1 MVGVPHRPGS
11 GAPTPPSSGQAFSQ
25 QAASEQPHSEPAGA
39 APALATAVWSELDSL
54 VFAGAYDTVAR
65 RAAAGFADAHAPAVV
80 GALALAGRLD
90 EAESVFEARVSGNP
104 ALEPRARFFLIAGL
118 CHAGNSARALG
129 LARQSAG
136 LLRRGA
142 AGDRF
147 WACQGLA
154 LVRHFEGRLGRA
166 RRVARRAL
174 AAAVEA
180 DFAYGRFLSLD
191 LLAHVEVHTGH
202 VHAGMRLLTQ
212 ASELADALG
221 YTENAATERAAHLLF
236 ELRFALSGP
245 NTLSAVQALV
255 STPDVSY
262 FTRRN
267 GWLELSCAFALRGAA
282 SDARHALEEARRIAL
297 TGADRRARARYF
309 IGDALCAALARGPAA
324 AAPSLAEARVEA
336 QGQLTLLGEISFV
349 ELVFCRERSEAALAQ
364 AESIARATGVE
375 RTRIAALLAAGR
387 DAGAPVRVEDGLC
400 RLLLELGELPPA
412 SRVHRLVVGEQLG
425 LLPWALGAL
434 PGRRLVALGSVLIS
448 ENEGN
453 VSQRELKNR
462 PALRLLLEL
471 ARGYRSRAE
480 LMREV
485 WNIGHYAPARHTA
498 TLHTAVSRLRVA
510 LAEPDWIITHD
521 DGYSLAAGVQVLAF
535 DDGAMLGPTPL
546 PGLPSLPP
554 PDDRQRV
561 LHHIEKHGAQSSA
574 ELGKALRLSGST
586 ALRLLRALCE
596 EGLLERQGSGR
607 ATRYLRARG

>member
-1 MVGVPHRPGS
+1 MVGVSHEPGPE
-11 GAPTPPSSGQAFSQ
+11 APTQPSSLQPG
-25 QAASEQPHSEPAGA
+25 AS
-39 APALATAVWSELDSL
+39 PALLSPPWGELDSL
-54 VFAGAYDTVAR
+54 VFAGAYDVVAR
-65 RAAAGFADAHAPAVV
+65 RAAAGFADAEAPAVV

-90 EAESVFEARVSGNP
+90 EAESVFDARVRGNL

-118 CHAGNSARALG
+118 CHVGNSALALG

-136 LLRRGA
+136 LLRRGLSS
-142 AGDRF
+142 DRF

-154 LVRHFEGRLGRA
+154 LVRHFDGHLGRA

-180 DFAYGRFLSLD
+180 NFAYGRFLSLD

-202 VHAGMRLLTQ
+202 VQAGMRLLMQ

-221 YTENAATERAAHLLF
+221 YSENAATERAAHLLF
-236 ELRFALSGP
+236 ELRFSLSGP
-245 NTLSAVQALV
+245 HTLSAVQALV
-255 STPDVSY
+255 SRPDVSY

-267 GWLELSCAFALRGAA
+267 GWLELSSAFALRGAA
-282 SDARHALEEARRIAL
+282 SDARRALEEARRIAL

-324 AAPSLAEARVEA
+324 AAASLAQARVEA
-336 QGQLTLLGEISFV
+336 QGQLTLLGEILFV
-349 ELVFCRERSEAALAQ
+349 ELVFCHERSEAALVQ
-364 AESIARATGVE
+364 ADHIARATGVE
-375 RTRIAALLAAGR
+375 RTRIATLLASGC
-387 DAGAPVRVEDGLC
+387 DAGAALRIQDGLC
-400 RLLLELGELPPA
+400 RLLLELVELPPA
-412 SRVHRLVVGEQLG
+412 ARVHRLVVGEQLG
-425 LLPWALGAL
+425 LLPWALGAA

-448 ENEGN
+448 ENEGS
-453 VSQRELKNR
+453 VSQCELKNR

-471 ARGYRSRAE
+471 ARGYRTRAE
-480 LMREV
+480 LMRDI
-485 WNIGHYAPARHTA
+485 WNIGHPAPARHTA
-498 TLHTAVSRLRVA
+498 TLHAAVSRLRVA

-521 DGYSLAAGVQVLAF
+521 DGYSLSAGVEVLVF
-535 DDGAMLGPTPL
+535 DDAVPLGRASASGAASAPA
-546 PGLPSLPP
+546 

-561 LHHIEKHGAQSSA
+561 LQHIEKHGAQSSA
-574 ELGKALRLSGST
+574 ELGRALRLSGST

>member
-1 MVGVPHRPGS
+1 MSHRPGS
-11 GAPTPPSSGQAFSQ
+11 
-25 QAASEQPHSEPAGA
+25 AALTQPWG
-39 APALATAVWSELDSL
+39 ELDSL
-54 VFAGAYDTVAR
+54 VFAGAYDVVAR
-65 RAAAGFADAHAPAVV
+65 RAAGGFADDDAPAVV

-90 EAESVFEARVSGNP
+90 EAESVFDARVRGKP

-129 LARQSAG
+129 FARQNAS
-136 LLRRGA
+136 LLRRGSA
-142 AGDRF
+142 SDRF

-180 DFAYGRFLSLD
+180 DFPYGRFLSLD

-245 NTLSAVQALV
+245 NTLGAVQALV

-267 GWLELSCAFALRGAA
+267 GWLELSSAFALRGCA
-282 SDARHALEEARRIAL
+282 SDARLALEEARRIAL

-324 AAPSLAEARVEA
+324 AAASLAEARTEA
-336 QGQLTLLGEISFV
+336 QGQLMLLGEILFV
-349 ELVFCRERSEAALAQ
+349 ELSFCRERSEPLLLEADRV
-364 AESIARATGVE
+364 ARATGVE
-375 RTRIAALLAAGR
+375 RTRIAAQLAWGR

-412 SRVHRLVVGEQLG
+412 SRVHRLVVAEQLG
-425 LLPWALGAL
+425 LLPWALGVA

-453 VSQRELKNR
+453 VSQHELKNR

-480 LMREV
+480 LMRDV
-485 WNIGHYAPARHTA
+485 WNIGNYVPARHTA

-510 LAEPDWIITHD
+510 FADPDWIITHD
-521 DGYSLAAGVQVLAF
+521 DGYSLAAGVQVLSF
-535 DDGAMLGPTPL
+535 DDAATLGAPVPLGAPS
-546 PGLPSLPP
+546 PSLPP

-561 LHHIEKHGAQSSA
+561 LSHVEKHGASSSA
-574 ELGKALRLSGST
+574 EVAKALRLSGST
-586 ALRLLRALCE
+586 ALRILRALCE

-607 ATRYLRARG
+607 ATRYLRLRA